1 MDTKNKMNNSRFV
14 DEEIIPLVQDEDYND
29 YNIPNASRVDKTL
42 LTEPDITEAT
52 SSIQLRQKV
61 KQ

>member
-1 MDTKNKMNNSRFV
+1 MNNSRFV
-14 DEEIIPLVQDEDYND
+14 DEETIPLVQDEDYND

-42 LTEPDITEAT
+42 FTEPDITEAT